1 MAFVHANINHQH
13 RLIRITHPTKMQRY
27 DIVSGILLI
36 LSIIDFALAAPVLVQ
51 DKRQACVDMVHV
63 PRDAIAVLGKR
74 GDEELEKVAEEYFKT
89 SVKPVESSDA
99 HASSSS
105 APLGP
110 DHGSTNVVQAPPPN
124 PALSTANPNPLMEP
138 SSPSSPIVPESE
150 SSALSD
156 SEDYGWLFEP
166 EGDDNIH
173 TATSSGHGLDHEL
186 SSVPTGPDHGST
198 NVVHDPAPNPASSTA
213 NPNPL
218 MEPSS
223 SESLPTASS
232 ALSDSENKWLF
243 EPQGDHMF
251 HFSQPNPNK
260 RPWTDMNPDPDFD
273 WDRWTTIVNRPSPPK
288 EFGQADGYQA
298 DSERV
303 QQPGPDQDFDWDRWT
318 TIVNQPLPPKEFGQA
333 NEYLVKHLQQPDPV
347 PSTNWDFDRIYN
359 PEPLSEVHPPSM
371 SAGLSA
377 GPEHEEATP
386 SLDLGPLEE
395 PENEVVHGPPPT
407 PESTDPELHSHP
419 QPLSAGV
426 QPEDLRAAIYASDE
440 LQAALYAAKGKEIE
454 SRRISGL
461 AREVGNAA
469 QKELLPDGRSLDPG
483 E

>member
-1 MAFVHANINHQH
+1 
-13 RLIRITHPTKMQRY
+13 MQRY

-273 WDRWTTIVNRPSPPK
+273 WDFWMAYVNRPRLGSASPK
-288 EFGQADGYQA
+288 EVGQTSEYQA
-298 DSERV
+298 EHV
-303 QQPGPDQDFDWDRWT
+303 QQPAPGPSTDSGFDL
-318 TIVNQPLPPKEFGQA
+318 NYP
-333 NEYLVKHLQQPDPV
+333 PV
-347 PSTNWDFDRIYN
+347 PVSV
-359 PEPLSEVHPPSM
+359 VHPPST
-371 SAGLSA
+371 SAELPT
-377 GPEHEEATP
+377 GPEHEGNP
-386 SLDLGPLEE
+386 GSDKE
-395 PENEVVHGPPPT
+395 PEYDV
-407 PESTDPELHSHP
+407 DP
-419 QPLSAGV
+419 
-426 QPEDLRAAIYASDE
+426 
-440 LQAALYAAKGKEIE
+440 QAALYAAKGKAKEL
-454 SRRISGL
+454 RRISGTT
-461 AREVGNAA
+461 RDVGNTAHSACSEGVAA
-469 QKELLPDGRSLDPG
+469 
-483 E
+483 

>member
-1 MAFVHANINHQH
+1 
-13 RLIRITHPTKMQRY
+13 MQRY

-213 NPNPL
+213 NPNPVIEL
-218 MEPSS
+218 SS

-232 ALSDSENKWLF
+232 ALSNSKNKWLF
-243 EPQGDHMF
+243 ELQGGHVI

-260 RPWTDMNPDPDFD
+260 RPWTDMNPDLDFD
-273 WDRWTTIVNRPSPPK
+273 TIY
-288 EFGQADGYQA
+288 F
-298 DSERV
+298 
-303 QQPGPDQDFDWDRWT
+303 
-318 TIVNQPLPPKEFGQA
+318 
-333 NEYLVKHLQQPDPV
+333 
-347 PSTNWDFDRIYN
+347 
-359 PEPLSEVHPPSM
+359 PEPLSVVYPPST
-371 SAGLSA
+371 SAELPT
-377 GPEHEEATP
+377 GPEHEGNP
-386 SLDLGPLEE
+386 GSNKE
-395 PENEVVHGPPPT
+395 PEYDV
-407 PESTDPELHSHP
+407 DP
-419 QPLSAGV
+419 
-426 QPEDLRAAIYASDE
+426 
-440 LQAALYAAKGKEIE
+440 QAALYAAKGKAKEL
-454 SRRISGL
+454 RRISGTTRD
-461 AREVGNAA
+461 AGNAA
-469 QKELLPDGRSLDPG
+469 QRELQPDERSLDPG
-483 E
+483 V